1 MSVAAEEDYGRGHIL
16 PHCKFTY
23 SPTNGQTSANF
34 KVGEQVDY
42 LALRSMAARRTAK
55 LQTRA
60 CKLQQRALCLHK
72 VCVPLKKWFYRL
84 AQKNVP
90 RLTAWNVSYVCWCVW
105 LRPVLLQQLPRQ
117 LQEPLR
123 PLPSLLRLRPR
134 WQRLRELHRQP
145 SCCGGCDA

>member
-1 MSVAAEEDYGRGHIL
+1 MAVA
-16 PHCKFTY
+16 
-23 SPTNGQTSANF
+23 TSC
-34 KVGEQVDY
+34 
-42 LALRSMAARRTAK
+42 RTANIHTPPPTGK
-55 LQTRA
+55 LLQTLKWANKSIIWLCGAWPHGELRN
-60 CKLQQRALCLHK
+60 CKLGLANCNSEHCVSTRFVSPKKNGFTDWHK
-72 VCVPLKKWFYRL
+72 
-84 AQKNVP
+84 KNVP

-134 WQRLRELHRQP
+134 WQRLRERIRQP